1 MEKLGKNP
9 KLKWLKG
16 YLYILKFRQ
25 VVYLGL
31 FPQFFPFS
39 YIVNHH
45 YPWYVWCLYN
55 AERIFRYSY
64 AVTA

>member
-16 YLYILKFRQ
+16 YLYISKFRQ

-31 FPQFFPFS
+31 FPQFLPLS

-45 YPWYVWCLYN
+45 YLCYLWCLYG
-55 AERIFRYSY
+55 AEKIFRYSY
-64 AVTA
+64 TGTA